1 MKRISLSFFAILYA
15 ITSLAQITI
24 TVDDLI
30 DVGDSVNLAVVDS
43 VPPDFGPGPAGPNNH
58 WDYSNLTMD
67 TTSVL
72 KFIDPA
78 NTPYGNEFPS
88 SNVAVEGI
96 VEDLGLEGYAYGT
109 RNDDLFQIDGGGGS
123 YDIFEDIIVPFDPPE
138 VMFDFPINYLDS
150 SSQTTVIQIEIE
162 SPEPGA
168 DSVRVKVTTT
178 VESKIDAWGEIST
191 PVWTGQVLRFRDVRT
206 TIDSTWIKVLFFWI
220 FLDANEDISV
230 MYKYMGNDIGYPVLT
245 FNADTSDS
253 NFSSI
258 NYHLDAGVGEAELP
272 VLDHLAFE
280 VFPNPANDVIHC
292 RFGDAFKGEILV
304 YDLTGRIQHKQ
315 PVASGQ
321 KQIKLDVSN
330 FPAGMYQVVARGQ
343 GQILSVKKIIV
354 Y

>member
-1 MKRISLSFFAILYA
+1 MVGSLQ
-15 ITSLAQITI
+15 AQITI

-43 VPPDFGPGPAGPNNH
+43 VPPGFGPGPAGPNNH
-58 WDYSNLTMD
+58 WDFSNLVMD

-78 NTPYGNEFPS
+78 DTPYGNEFPS

-123 YDIFEDIIVPFDPPE
+123 YDIFEDIVVPFDPPE

-206 TIDSTWIKVLFFWI
+206 TIDSAWIKVLFFWI

-245 FNADTSDS
+245 FNADTSETS
-253 NFSSI
+253 FSSI
-258 NYHLDAGVGEAELP
+258 NYHLDAGVGAAELP
-272 VLDHLAFE
+272 MLAQTSFT
-280 VFPNPANDVIHC
+280 VFPNPVNDVLYC
-292 RFGDAFKGEILV
+292 QFEEAFEGEVLV
-304 YDLTGRIQHKQ
+304 YDLTGRLQYQ
-315 PVASGQ
+315 QQVTSNQ
-321 KQIKLDVSN
+321 QQIKIDVSD
-330 FPAGMYQVVARGQ
+330 FTPGMYQVVARGQ
-343 GQILSVKKIIV
+343 GQTVSAKKIV
-354 Y
+354 VH